1 LRPQPLHDRAH
12 PRAAQP
18 RLAARV
24 GKRRCR
30 KSARLH
36 LERQRLQFLGPAA
49 HDLAESEIH
58 GAAYS
63 ITPSAIFSRSAQ

>member
-1 LRPQPLHDRAH
+1 
-12 PRAAQP
+12 
-18 RLAARV
+18 LAARV
-24 GKRRCR
+24 GKQRCDIARR

-36 LERQRLQFLGPAA
+36 LDRQRLQFLGPAA
-49 HDLAESEIH
+49 HDLAESESH